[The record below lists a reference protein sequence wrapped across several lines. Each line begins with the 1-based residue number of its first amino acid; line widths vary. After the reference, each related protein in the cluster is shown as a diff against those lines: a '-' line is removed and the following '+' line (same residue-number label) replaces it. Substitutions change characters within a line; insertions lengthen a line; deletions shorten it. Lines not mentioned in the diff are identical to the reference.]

1 MLFVIIGM
9 TCSVHRKDSR
19 RTQKLTI
26 RYIFLSAVDT
36 LGSAIPDQS
45 ADIMQS
51 LLPIAPHHD
60 LPALISSLRQIEP
73 LLDAMPEVVFFIKD
87 TQTRYAL
94 VNQTLAQR
102 LGFKSKDKL
111 LGMTAEQVF
120 PASFGPSYTAQDRR
134 VLKEGSQLAD
144 QLELH
149 LYYGNQPI
157 WCLTHKLALR
167 NQAGEII
174 GLAGISRDVQ
184 LPQSSHPAYPKLAA
198 VDAHIR
204 EHFARQISLAE
215 LTELAGLSVAQ
226 LERHCKRIFQ
236 LTPRQMIHK
245 ARLGEASRLLLQT
258 LPITEIAL
266 RCGYTDHSA
275 FSRQFRALTGL
286 TPSQFRDSHKG

>member
-1 MLFVIIGM
+1 M
-9 TCSVHRKDSR
+9 H
-19 RTQKLTI
+19 
-26 RYIFLSAVDT
+26 
-36 LGSAIPDQS
+36 
-45 ADIMQS
+45 S
-51 LLPIAPHHD
+51 LLPRSPYTD
-60 LPALISSLRQIEP
+60 LPGVLDTLRQIEP

-87 TQTRYAL
+87 TATRYAL
-94 VNQTLAQR
+94 VNQTLVQR
-102 LGFKSKDKL
+102 LGVRSKQSL

-134 VLKEGSQLAD
+134 VLEDGSQLND

-149 LYYGNQPI
+149 LYYGSQPV

-167 NQAGEII
+167 NPAGEII
-174 GLAGISRDVQ
+174 GVAGISRDVQ

-204 EHFARQISLAE
+204 EHFARPISLTE

-245 ARLGEASRLLLQT
+245 ARLGEASRLLQQD

-286 TPSQFRDSHKG
+286 TPSQFRLSHQR

>member
-1 MLFVIIGM
+1 
-9 TCSVHRKDSR
+9 
-19 RTQKLTI
+19 
-26 RYIFLSAVDT
+26 
-36 LGSAIPDQS
+36 
-45 ADIMQS
+45 MQS
-51 LLPIAPHHD
+51 PLPTALHDD
-60 LPALISSLRQIEP
+60 LPALLGSLRQIEP
-73 LLDAMPEVVFFIKD
+73 LLDVMPDLVFFIKD
-87 TQTRYAL
+87 TATRYAL
-94 VNQTLAQR
+94 VNQTLVQR
-102 LGFKSKDKL
+102 LGARSKQGL
-111 LGMTAEQVF
+111 LGRTAEQVF

-134 VLKEGSQLAD
+134 VLEDGSQLDD

-149 LYYGNQPI
+149 LYYGNQPV

-167 NQAGEII
+167 NPAGAII

-204 EHFARQISLAE
+204 EHFARPISLAE
-215 LTELAGLSVAQ
+215 LTALAGLSVAQ

-245 ARLGEASRLLLQT
+245 ARLGEASRLLLQD

-286 TPSQFRDSHKG
+286 TPSQFRLSHPR